1 MPADD
6 PLTPAEL
13 AFRGLLVPVK
23 DERTGHERLQAEYVE
38 HCSLA
43 RERWELANVV
53 WYYGTNDKGGS
64 TWGSKRPK
72 PELYKLLSE
81 RGQLRWMLR
90 SKFLAELAAAKA
102 SQR

>member
-1 MPADD
+1 MAADD

-13 AFRGLLVPVK
+13 AFRALLEPVK

-38 HCSLA
+38 DCRLA
-43 RERWELANVV
+43 RERWERDNVV
-53 WYYGTNDKGGS
+53 WYYGANDKGGS

-72 PELYKLLSE
+72 PELYALLVS

-90 SKFLAELAAAKA
+90 SKFLAELEAAKGK
-102 SQR
+102 R